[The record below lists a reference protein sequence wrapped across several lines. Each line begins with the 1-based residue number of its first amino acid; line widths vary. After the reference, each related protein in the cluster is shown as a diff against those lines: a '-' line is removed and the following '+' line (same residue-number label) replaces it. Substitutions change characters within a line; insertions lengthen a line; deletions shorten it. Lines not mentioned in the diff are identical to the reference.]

1 MIILTPFPA
10 LDSKQRLFTKEI
22 GNDLQ
27 VLKNSRKVA
36 SLTRFWCCSRE
47 LSELIVLCHFDSVW
61 HDESRSSSSY
71 RGC

>member
-36 SLTRFWCCSRE
+36 SLTRFWFKQHW
-47 LSELIVLCHFDSVW
+47 LSYAILIEVFGMMKVSLLLM
-61 HDESRSSSSY
+61 
-71 RGC
+71 

>member
-36 SLTRFWCCSRE
+36 SLTRYCGIILNTDCLMPF
-47 LSELIVLCHFDSVW
+47 
-61 HDESRSSSSY
+61 
-71 RGC
+71 